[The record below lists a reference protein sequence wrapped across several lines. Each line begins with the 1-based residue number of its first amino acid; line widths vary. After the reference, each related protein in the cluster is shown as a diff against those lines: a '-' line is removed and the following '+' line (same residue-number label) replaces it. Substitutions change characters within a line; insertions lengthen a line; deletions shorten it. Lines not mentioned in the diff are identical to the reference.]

1 MNSFFKAIFDLLFP
15 PRCLSCQN
23 LLISGEEQGFCPDCQ
38 TRISFLFP
46 PFCQICG
53 SPLPAGVQS
62 SNICHRCTVSAP
74 PFEICRSVGRYD
86 SVLMEAIHALKYQR
100 KIPAGVVLGKILSA
114 HVANLLP
121 FGDYDR
127 IIPVPLHKKRLR
139 KRGFNQS
146 LILARAMARDFSLPL
161 DFQSLKRRVHTDP
174 QIGLGRKQRE
184 TNVREAFECVRRD
197 QIANSRILLI
207 DDVYTTG
214 STVRECS
221 RVLLEGGAKSVAV
234 ATVARA

>member
-1 MNSFFKAIFDLLFP
+1 
-15 PRCLSCQN
+15 
-23 LLISGEEQGFCPDCQ
+23 
-38 TRISFLFP
+38 
-46 PFCQICG
+46 
-53 SPLPAGVQS
+53 
-62 SNICHRCTVSAP
+62 
-74 PFEICRSVGRYD
+74 
-86 SVLMEAIHALKYQR
+86 MEAIHALKYQR